1 MPEGHTNTTG
11 EPPLVLSYGE
21 LVVDRVSGHDRPGGA
36 PLNFAAAIQPLLGTV
51 GGDCLV
57 ASRVGQDDGGALLQ
71 EAMRAHNLSPALLQS
86 TTEHPTGLSLA
97 EVKSQGEVAF
107 HLEPGAWDEIAY
119 SEALCEQATA
129 CVGLL
134 AGSLPLRSP
143 TSAATMLALFQTSS
157 ARVRMFDLNFR
168 HKPDSTLLTSVLE
181 AATHVKG
188 TAEEWVQ
195 LGTILSCQADE
206 PHAVATEVHTRFAVE
221 S

>member
-21 LVVDRVSGHDRPGGA
+21 LVVDRVAGHDRPGGA

-71 EAMRAHNLSPALLQS
+71 EAMRAHNLSQALLQS

-97 EVKSQGEVAF
+97 EVKSQGDVAF

-119 SEALCEQATA
+119 SEALREQAAA

-134 AGSLPLRSP
+134 AGS
-143 TSAATMLALFQTSS
+143 
-157 ARVRMFDLNFR
+157 
-168 HKPDSTLLTSVLE
+168 
-181 AATHVKG
+181 
-188 TAEEWVQ
+188 
-195 LGTILSCQADE
+195 
-206 PHAVATEVHTRFAVE
+206 
-221 S
+221 